1 METFGKGGP
10 GAAASSATVISM
22 QAMRMVVRLGGL
34 GVLLLGGLA
43 AALLAAGQSPA
54 GIATGTISG
63 STTSG
68 STTTPTVLTSTAPA
82 VLAVSGHGWG
92 HGLGLSQ
99 FGAYGYANHGWSY
112 DRILGHYYSGTTLGP
127 AKVATVRVLLA
138 AEKKT
143 SLNSI
148 VAWSVTDA
156 VGTKVSLAPGILS
169 LKPKL
174 AVAGQPAL
182 QPPFTFVGK
191 QPLVVD
197 GRPYRG
203 KIVVSTDGK
212 QLQVVDTVGLEA

>member
-1 METFGKGGP
+1 METFGKGGQ
-10 GAAASSATVISM
+10 GAAESSATVISM
-22 QAMRMVVRLGGL
+22 QAMRLVVRLGGL

-54 GIATGTISG
+54 GMTTGTIMAPNQWLHDQYLYDHSDRA
-63 STTSG
+63 
-68 STTTPTVLTSTAPA
+68 PSTAPA

-112 DRILGHYYSGTTLGP
+112 DRILAHYYSGTTLGP

-148 VAWSVTDA
+148 VAWTCHRRDGHEGRAGAGHPEPQAEARDRRAAGVAAA
-156 VGTKVSLAPGILS
+156 VHLRRQA
-169 LKPKL
+169 
-174 AVAGQPAL
+174 AARRRRQAL
-182 QPPFTFVGK
+182 PRQ
-191 QPLVVD
+191 D
-197 GRPYRG
+197 RR
-203 KIVVSTDGK
+203 
-212 QLQVVDTVGLEA
+212 LE